1 MADIISTLHPENR
14 PLDDLYPNI
23 LPDNIPADAVST
35 ARIQN
40 LAVTTPKIA
49 NGAITAD
56 KIKNGEVTE
65 NKIAPIFR
73 QFIVESVNS
82 IRNLY
87 SNVELRLS
95 TIENIIYATAV
106 EDVEY
111 IIRNLTT
118 SVSPTNIPTPR
129 GNLRVFDN
137 SLFKVNAI
145 FGKSHGSSNRFDN
158 ATAVYRKGE
167 YSSFYHKFEKTAT
180 GISVDTVQTNTDIP
194 IYVDLD
200 PSLIGKEITISC
212 EYTTPTR
219 YIRRVRLYAFGR
231 NVEQTDRSGTLSIT
245 GVLNSNTIYFTFN
258 TNQPLLSADY
268 GGATFE
274 NIRVNLGSVD
284 RGYTP
289 FEPSEDTQY
298 TSITIGEETICELE
312 TPSVITENDKLEIR
326 EQGGGFYSM
335 ILVRDYLTQS
345 PTDVILRE
353 NLLLEEVATFVP
365 TASTITLNGNPLA
378 GALEPDVSFTI
389 QVEKPIE

>member
-82 IRNLY
+82 IRDLY

-158 ATAVYRKGE
+158 ATAVYRGE
-167 YSSFYHKFEKTAT
+167 SGWNYNKLEKTET
-180 GISVDTVQTNTDIP
+180 GVSAEFGSPRVEVP
-194 IYVDLD
+194 IYVDL
-200 PSLIGKEITISC
+200 SQELIGKEITISC
-212 EYTTPTR
+212 DYSTTTSKVSH
-219 YIRRVRLYAFGR
+219 VRINAFGTR
-231 NVEQTDRSGTLSIT
+231 VEGTGRSGTLSIT
-245 GVLNSNTIYFTFN
+245 GILSSTTISFSFYHTVGLFD
-258 TNQPLLSADY
+258 PVY
-268 GGATFE
+268 GGATFN
-274 NIRVNLGSVD
+274 NIRVNIGSTD

-298 TSITIGEETICELE
+298 TSITIGDETICELE

-326 EQGGGFYSM
+326 EQGGGFYTM
-335 ILVRDYLTQS
+335 VLVRDYLTQT

-378 GALEPDVSFTI
+378 GVLDPDVSFTI